1 MNSRQR
7 QSMPIFDLSASRPT
21 CAEADFLRSVLG
33 PAKLKSL
40 SFQLLPHDDR
50 GRHRRASVK
59 RAPIVLALLGLF
71 CGSAVVMSEKPRSSL
86 GAAPVELPAAAQ
98 APVRAHANAWS
109 ALL

>member
-1 MNSRQR
+1 
-7 QSMPIFDLSASRPT
+7 MPIFDPSASRPK
-21 CAEADFLRSVLG
+21 CAEADFLRSIFGL
-33 PAKLKSL
+33 AKLKSL

-59 RAPIVLALLGLF
+59 RASIVLALLGLF

-109 ALL
+109 ALLGLSHD